1 MYYYFEGGGFMK
13 KVLLSFLT
21 FILVIALALP
31 INTEAAQKST
41 DNSSP
46 ITTENIIKQFKTDGL
61 EVGAVSDLP
70 NKEFGNGRKEGKRI
84 LIPSLGE
91 DAGGR
96 LFIFKDTKSLAQAK
110 GYYDGL
116 SDMGPLFYSHT
127 HQNGLILLQMN
138 GDMSDVDFKKYADS
152 IDAVVSGKNA
162 NKTSPEAPTKKSEMK
177 VHFIDVG
184 QGDSILIQSHDGK
197 NILVDG
203 GAKSAGKTVVS
214 YLQSK
219 GIKKLDYVIATHP
232 DADHV
237 GGLIA
242 VLNSISVGKFV
253 NSGKSHTTET
263 YAQLLKIVEQKNI
276 KYVEPEI
283 GQILI
288 GSWTSDFYLQTLY
301 VDGKASD
308 TNDASIVL
316 KVGYK
321 DIEFLLMADAS
332 TDLEDLLVDSY
343 DTLKAQ
349 ILKSG
354 HHGSN
359 TSTSSKFI
367 KAVKPEVT
375 ILSYG
380 KDNSYSHPHNEVL
393 TNLKSA
399 GSKVYSTAQDGTI
412 VITTNGKTYNVAA
425 KEFNVPESK
434 PSQQKPETK
443 STVPVKESYKNCT
456 ELRVV
461 YPGGVMSGHPA
472 YESQHD
478 ADNDG
483 WACEPVEDSYTEK
496 PITTPITTP
505 SEPSRESFKN
515 CTELRKVYPDGV
527 SSSHPAYEKKHDRD
541 GDGWAC
547 EK

>member
-1 MYYYFEGGGFMK
+1 MK
-13 KVLLSFLT
+13 KLLLSFLT
-21 FILVIALALP
+21 FILVIALVLP

-70 NKEFGNGRKEGKRI
+70 NKEFGNGRKEGNRI

-96 LFIFKDTKSLAQAK
+96 LFIFNDAKSLAQAK

-116 SDMGPLFYSHT
+116 SSMGPLFYSHT

-138 GDMSDVDFKKYADS
+138 GNMSDADFKKYADS

-162 NKTSPEAPTKKSEMK
+162 NTTSPAAPTKKGEMK

-203 GAKSAGKTVVS
+203 GPKSAGKTVVN
-214 YLQSK
+214 YLKSK
-219 GIKKLDYVIATHP
+219 GVKKLDYVVATHP

-263 YAQLLKIVEQKNI
+263 YTQLLKLVEQKNI
-276 KYVEPEI
+276 KYIEPKI
-283 GQILI
+283 GEILI
-288 GSWTSDFYLQTLY
+288 GDWTSDFYLQSLY
-301 VDGKASD
+301 SDAKAVD

-316 KVGYK
+316 KTGYK
-321 DIEFLLMADAS
+321 NVEFLLMADAS
-332 TDLEDLLVDSY
+332 KDLEELLTNSFDS
-343 DTLKAQ
+343 LNVQ
-349 ILKSG
+349 ILKAG

-359 TSTSSKFI
+359 TSTSSKFLN
-367 KAVKPEVT
+367 AVKPEVT

-380 KDNSYSHPHNEVL
+380 KDNSYGHPNNEVL
-393 TNLKSA
+393 NNLKSA

-412 VITTNGKTYNVAA
+412 VIKTNGKTYNVAA

-443 STVPVKESYKNCT
+443 PTEPVKESFKNCS
-456 ELRVV
+456 ELRAV

-472 YESQHD
+472 YELQHD

-483 WACEPVEDSYTEK
+483 WACEPVVDNHTEK
-496 PITTPITTP
+496 PTTTPITTP

-515 CTELRKVYPDGV
+515 CTELRKVYPNGV
-527 SSSHPAYEKKHDRD
+527 DSSHPAYEKKHDRD

-547 EK
+547 ER